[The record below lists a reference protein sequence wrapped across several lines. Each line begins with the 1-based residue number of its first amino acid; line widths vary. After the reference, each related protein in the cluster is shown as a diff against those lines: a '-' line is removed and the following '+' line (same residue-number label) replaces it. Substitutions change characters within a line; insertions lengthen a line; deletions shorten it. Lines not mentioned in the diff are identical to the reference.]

1 MFQQNQ
7 PNKTFQRSRQI
18 KEISST
24 QNQLIKDIALLG
36 QKARERRE
44 KGLFIVEGL
53 REVERALIS
62 GWKCSNILFEQG
74 FFSQTDIDIWV
85 DELKRKIHQRILSQ
99 NQITSLSA
107 SDMLSPELQ
116 EELEQANSVIKH
128 IQWIECAEHVF
139 EKIAYRKGISN
150 FVALFEIYECQLD
163 EIQLNLIKNPLV
175 LVLENVEKSG
185 NLGAIL
191 RTANAMGVN
200 AVLVCDESCDLF
212 NPNTIRNSLGGFFD
226 LDIVHCSSTQ
236 ALHWLKKNKLQI
248 LVTYLENG
256 QEPAEYDFCQPTAL
270 VLGAE
275 DQGVSDLWLNDQ
287 YARILIEMQG
297 VVDSLN
303 VSVSTGMI
311 LYEAHRQRKKA

>member
-1 MFQQNQ
+1 MLKQNQ
-7 PNKTFQRSRQI
+7 PNKTFQRSSQI

-36 QKARERRE
+36 QKAKERRE

-53 REVERALIS
+53 REVERAVIS
-62 GWKCSNILFEQG
+62 GWKCNTILFEQG
-74 FFSQTDIDIWV
+74 FFSQTDIDIWM
-85 DELKRKIHQRILSQ
+85 DELKRKIYHRILSQ
-99 NQITSLSA
+99 QQMINPSSSQ
-107 SDMLSPELQ
+107 MLSPELQ
-116 EELEQANSVIKH
+116 EELEQASQLLKH
-128 IQWIECAEHVF
+128 IQWIECTAHVF
-139 EKIAYRKGISN
+139 EKIAYRKGVSN
-150 FVALFEIYECQLD
+150 WVAVFEIYECHLED
-163 EIQLNLIKNPLV
+163 IQIDPSTNPLV

-200 AVLVCDESCDLF
+200 AVLVCDDSCDLF

-226 LDIVHCSSTQ
+226 LDIVHCSSEE
-236 ALHWLKKNKLQI
+236 AIHWLKEKQLQI

-256 QEPAEYDFCQPTAL
+256 QEPSHYDLRQPTAL

-275 DQGVSDLWLNDQ
+275 DQGISELWRSDD
-287 YARILIEMQG
+287 YPRVRIDMQG

-303 VSVSTGMI
+303 VSVSTGML